1 MPSFGYLS
9 RGKLR
14 FFAVFL
20 NFLPSYLGSAEK
32 GFRGVWGFSGKK
44 YLNFPPAHSQL
55 WYFLIDKKSK
65 ILTQQGF

>member
-32 GFRGVWGFSGKK
+32 GFRGVWGVGFFREKVPEFSPCS
-44 YLNFPPAHSQL
+44 LPAL
-55 WYFLIDKKSK
+55 VFFD
-65 ILTQQGF
+65 

>member
-32 GFRGVWGFSGKK
+32 GFRGVWGVGFFREKVPEFS
-44 YLNFPPAHSQL
+44 PC
-55 WYFLIDKKSK
+55 
-65 ILTQQGF
+65 